1 MSNSFYDIVETS
13 ADGQEVSFKQFEG
26 KVVYGVNVASECG
39 YTESGYD
46 LLSRLSKIVG
56 VEVLVFPCNQFG
68 AQEPGS
74 DAEVQTFCATK
85 GVEGAHVFAKADV
98 NGDNARPTYQT
109 LREIAGLGKVKWNF
123 MGRFIVTKDGEIILP
138 PTDEEAWDTVQS
150 LL

>member
-1 MSNSFYDIVETS
+1 M
-13 ADGQEVSFKQFEG
+13 K
-26 KVVYGVNVASECG
+26 
-39 YTESGYD
+39 
-46 LLSRLSKIVG
+46 
-56 VEVLVFPCNQFG
+56 NQFLWQHHR
-68 AQEPGS
+68 ALKFIFLNPTFTLRSFAEPGS

-85 GVEGAHVFAKADV
+85 GVEGAHVFSKGDV

-123 MGRFIVTKDGEIILP
+123 MGRFVVTKDGEIILP